1 VRVRIVVPEGALLL
15 LVGPSGAGKSTFAR
29 RHFRPTEIVS
39 SDALRAAVADDET
52 DQSATRDAFALLHQ
66 IAGRR
71 LARGR
76 LTVVDATNVKRS
88 ARRPLV
94 ALAQRYHAPLA
105 AIVFDLPVALCIER
119 NRARPARD
127 PGAAVVRRQDAQMRD
142 TLPTLA
148 EEGFS
153 PIYTLHSP
161 EEVEGAEVVRE
172 GDAVGGGP

>member
-1 VRVRIVVPEGALLL
+1 MRILVPEGALLL

-66 IAGRR
+66 IVGRR
-71 LARGR
+71 LVRGR

-88 ARRPLV
+88 SRRPLI
-94 ALAQRYHAPLA
+94 ALAERYRAPLA
-105 AIVFDLPVALCIER
+105 AIVFDLPEDLCIER
-119 NRARPARD
+119 NRARPERD
-127 PGAAVVRRQDAQMRD
+127 PGAAVVRRQYAQMHD
-142 TLPTLA
+142 TLDGLT
-148 EEGFS
+148 EEGFA

-161 EEVEGAEVVRE
+161 EEVEGAEVVRGGE
-172 GDAVGGGP
+172 GAGGGG